1 MALPKRLIG
10 VSLKMYLD
18 PRTTLAWS
26 EQVADLARRHPAVAG
41 GDVALFVFPALP
53 ALPSVIDVFAGSGV
67 AVGAQDLFWEDR
79 GPYTGGVSGT
89 DLSEIG
95 CTMVEV
101 GHMERRRVFGEDEPT
116 VRRKLAAALRNRLLP
131 VLCVGEST
139 PMPPREAAAVCAAQ
153 LGSALAGVT
162 RGPDDSVI
170 VAYEPA
176 WAIGAER
183 SADSDHIGE
192 VTAALRRWLGEAGW
206 PSGHAKVIYGGSAGP
221 GLLGT
226 IADSADG
233 LFLGRSVHE
242 VGALEQVLDEAMA
255 VA

>member
-1 MALPKRLIG
+1 MALPERVIG

-18 PRTTLAWS
+18 PSATLAWS
-26 EQVADLARRHPAVAG
+26 RQVADLARRHPAVAG
-41 GDVALFVFPALP
+41 GDVRLFVFPALP
-53 ALPSVIDVFAGSGV
+53 VLPKVIDVFAGSGV

-116 VRRKLAAALRNRLLP
+116 VRRKTAAALRNRLLP

-139 PMPPREAAAVCAAQ
+139 LMPPREAAAVCAAQ
-153 LGSALAGVT
+153 LDSALGDVPRA
-162 RGPDDSVI
+162 PDDSVI
-170 VAYEPA
+170 VAYEPG
-176 WAIGAER
+176 WAIGAEK
-183 SADSDHIGE
+183 SADGDHIAA
-192 VTAALRRWLGEAGW
+192 VTTALRRWLRDHDW
-206 PSGHAKVIYGGSAGP
+206 PSAHAKVIYGGSAGP
-221 GLLGT
+221 GLLGS

-242 VGALEQVLDEAMA
+242 VRALEQVLDEAMA